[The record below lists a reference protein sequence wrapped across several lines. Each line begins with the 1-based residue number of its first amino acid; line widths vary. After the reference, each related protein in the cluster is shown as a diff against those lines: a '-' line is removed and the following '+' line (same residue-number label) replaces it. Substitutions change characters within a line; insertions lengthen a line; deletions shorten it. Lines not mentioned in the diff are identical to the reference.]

1 MSIPV
6 HWKCE
11 IHGHL
16 GMFGWLEKRFLL
28 SVDWETGPC
37 TKLSNDHYLQL
48 LPIIPLKYCINYR
61 CFYSVISTLRCTY
74 QLIFIL
80 LDPLPSLVS
89 LMLHVCHATDLGSDL
104 AKISTSGSANF
115 QVLGVIFN
123 QLYHL
128 HSETITVG

>member
-28 SVDWETGPC
+28 SVNWETGPC

-48 LPIIPLKYCINYR
+48 LPIIPSKILM
-61 CFYSVISTLRCTY
+61 
-74 QLIFIL
+74 QLHKLPVL
-80 LDPLPSLVS
+80 LFCNLNTQMHSPIDFHPVR
-89 LMLHVCHATDLGSDL
+89 
-104 AKISTSGSANF
+104 STSFTCKSYAACMPRYGP
-115 QVLGVIFN
+115 G
-123 QLYHL
+123 
-128 HSETITVG
+128 E

>member
-48 LPIIPLKYCINYR
+48 LPIIPTK
-61 CFYSVISTLRCTY
+61 
-74 QLIFIL
+74 IL
-80 LDPLPSLVS
+80 LQLL
-89 LMLHVCHATDLGSDL
+89 T
-104 AKISTSGSANF
+104 
-115 QVLGVIFN
+115 VIFPVQRIYFIFLRN
-123 QLYHL
+123 NSVHPGIL
-128 HSETITVG
+128 